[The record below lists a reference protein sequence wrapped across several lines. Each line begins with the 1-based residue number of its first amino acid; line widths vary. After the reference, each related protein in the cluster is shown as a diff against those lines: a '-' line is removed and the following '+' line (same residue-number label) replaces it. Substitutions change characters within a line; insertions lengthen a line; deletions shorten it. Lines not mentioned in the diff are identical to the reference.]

1 MTRDETITLLRSRSD
16 EIRTRFGVK
25 RLAVFGSTARDE
37 AGAESDVD
45 ILVEFA
51 DRATFKGYM
60 ALKFYLEDL
69 LQRPVDLV
77 TSKAIRP
84 KTRPSIERDLV
95 DVA

>member
-1 MTRDETITLLRSRSD
+1 MTRDETLTILRHHSE
-16 EIRTRFGVK
+16 EIRTRFGVE

-45 ILVEFA
+45 VLVEFR

-60 ALKFYLEDL
+60 ALKFYLEEL
-69 LQRPVDLV
+69 LHRPVDLV
-77 TSKAIRP
+77 TNKAIRP
-84 KTRPSIERDLV
+84 QTRPSIERDLV